1 MKISRELF
9 VVLLSLLILAS
20 GCATLSFPEGD
31 TAERINWREY
41 NDC

>member
-1 MKISRELF
+1 MKIPTELF
-9 VVLLSLLILAS
+9 VVLFSLLILAS
-20 GCATLSFPEGD
+20 GCASLSYPGGD

>member
-1 MKISRELF
+1 MKISTQLF
-9 VVLLSLLILAS
+9 VVLLGLFIFAS
-20 GCATLSFPEGD
+20 GCATVGYPEGD